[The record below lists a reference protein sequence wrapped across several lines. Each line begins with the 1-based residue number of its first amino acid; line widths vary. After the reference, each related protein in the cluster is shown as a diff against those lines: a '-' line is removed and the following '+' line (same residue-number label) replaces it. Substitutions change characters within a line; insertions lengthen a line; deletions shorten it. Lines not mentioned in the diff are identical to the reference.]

1 MGQASIAA
9 RFLEQARCA
18 PRAPALRWRGETIS
32 YGELLQRTQDA
43 ATRLAGAP
51 PGTVGVLATR
61 SPASVALIL
70 GCLLTGRAFLVASP
84 SLPEATLAELVER
97 AGCVRVF
104 TDPPGGPAA
113 GLAETTPRRAAIPA
127 IRTAVETAAGSPVEI
142 ALGGPRDIGFM
153 LTTSGSTGV
162 PKIVPL
168 PNGAV
173 AAFARWADTTFG
185 LGPRRRVLNYAPL
198 SFDLCL
204 LDIWATLAAGGCCV
218 LVDPAEA
225 TNGPAL
231 AHQITEAMLHVV
243 QAVPL
248 LFELLMDADLVAP
261 SVRHVIATG
270 YAIRAECLAALP
282 RMFPNAR
289 LHNLYGCT
297 ETNDSFLAPLR
308 PGAPLVLGDALPG
321 VTALLV
327 GTDGR
332 EVIGE
337 GTGELWVATAFQT
350 PGYLGG
356 ALAEKFVERDG
367 VRFFRS
373 GDLVQRH
380 GDGSLTLRGRT
391 DFQVKVAGQRVN
403 LQEIEQWLLAH
414 PSVLEAAVVAI
425 ADERYGHRLHAAVCR
440 RPGAVLDSLQVRRHC
455 VAHLPRAAMPQAIA
469 IGDQALPKT
478 STGKVD
484 RNRIKELAWTAGTP
498 SSSTSS
504 RSSHQTSGPQT
515 STPTTT

>member
-1 MGQASIAA
+1 MEQASIAA
-9 RFLEQARCA
+9 RFLEHARRA
-18 PRAPALRWRGETIS
+18 ARAPALRWRDETIS
-32 YGELLQRTQDA
+32 YGDLLKRAQDA
-43 ATRLAGAP
+43 AARLAGAP
-51 PGTVGVLATR
+51 PGTVGVLATK
-61 SPASVALIL
+61 SPEAVALIL

-113 GLAETTPRRAAIPA
+113 G
-127 IRTAVETAAGSPVEI
+127 SPVEI

-168 PNGAV
+168 PNGGV
-173 AAFARWADTTFG
+173 AEFARWADTTFG
-185 LGPRRRVLNYAPL
+185 LGPGRRVLNYAPL
-198 SFDLCL
+198 NFDLCL

-218 LVDPAEA
+218 LVDPAQA
-225 TNGPAL
+225 TSGPAL
-231 AHQITEAMLHVV
+231 AHQITEATPHVV

-248 LFELLMDADLVAP
+248 LFELLMDAGLVAP
-261 SVRHVIATG
+261 SVRHVIVTG

-282 RMFPNAR
+282 RMFPGAR

-308 PGAPLVLGDALPG
+308 PGAPLVLGDPLPG

-327 GTDGR
+327 GADGR
-332 EVIGE
+332 EVIGA

-367 VRFFRS
+367 VRLFRS

-380 GDGSLTLRGRT
+380 GDGSLTLLGRT

-403 LQEIEQWLLAH
+403 LQEIEQCLLAH
-414 PSVLEAAVVAI
+414 PSVLDAAVVAI
-425 ADERYGHRLHAAVCR
+425 ADERYGHRLHAALCR
-440 RPGAVLDSLQVRRHC
+440 RPGAVLDSLGLRRHC
-455 VAHLPRAAMPQAIA
+455 VAHLPRAAMPQTIA

-504 RSSHQTSGPQT
+504 RSSHQTSGPPT